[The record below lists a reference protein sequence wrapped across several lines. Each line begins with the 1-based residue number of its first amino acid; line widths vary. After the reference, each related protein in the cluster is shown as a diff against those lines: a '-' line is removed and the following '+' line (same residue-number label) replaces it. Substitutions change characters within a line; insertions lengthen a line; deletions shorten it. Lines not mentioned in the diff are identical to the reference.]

1 MCEFVLERKLEAVR
15 LCVREREC
23 MCDVYVCDFA
33 LVCVFYVFYTEG
45 CMGVFDMRII
55 IPHNVLLHST

>member
-1 MCEFVLERKLEAVR
+1 MRDSAFVCE
-15 LCVREREC
+15 REREC